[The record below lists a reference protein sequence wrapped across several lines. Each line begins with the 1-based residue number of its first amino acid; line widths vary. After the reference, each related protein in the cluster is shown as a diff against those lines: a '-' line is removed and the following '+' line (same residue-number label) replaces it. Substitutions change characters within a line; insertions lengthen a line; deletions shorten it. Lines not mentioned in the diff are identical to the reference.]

1 MPLDATETRAK
12 LIAAGERH
20 FATNGIHGA
29 QMRHIVRDA
38 GQANDSAVHYHFGSR
53 AGLLIA
59 ICQHHI
65 DEMRP
70 DRERRLALQSESPE
84 LQTVITDLVQ
94 PTAERLHTRSGRY
107 FLRITAQLAGHAG
120 VRDGM
125 APPRMI
131 GPALRAQLE
140 QVQQICMR
148 SMPAALAGERVG
160 FMVGALTTAL
170 AERAVAI
177 DQGAEFAIDEDAFV
191 ANLEAM
197 LVAAL
202 LAPVPAEARTT

>member
-1 MPLDATETRAK
+1 MPLDATGTRAK

-20 FATNGIHGA
+20 FAIDGIHGA

-70 DRERRLALQSESPE
+70 DRDRRLALQSESPE
-84 LQTVITDLVQ
+84 LQTVITDLVR

-148 SMPAALAGERVG
+148 SMPAALAGERVA

-177 DQGAEFAIDEDAFV
+177 DEGLEFALDEDTFV
-191 ANLEAM
+191 ANVEAM

-202 LAPVPAEARTT
+202 LAPVPAEAPN